1 MAKKLI
7 WLNSIRE
14 LSQQE
19 HVCDIWKAIP
29 HECKH
34 LTFLKQDAVEAYIWA
49 SMYYG
54 CVSNAVA
61 MYILGVGW
69 DVWSGRGGVILHVD
83 W

>member
-1 MAKKLI
+1 MEIAKKLI

-49 SMYYG
+49 SMY
-54 CVSNAVA
+54 
-61 MYILGVGW
+61 
-69 DVWSGRGGVILHVD
+69 
-83 W
+83 